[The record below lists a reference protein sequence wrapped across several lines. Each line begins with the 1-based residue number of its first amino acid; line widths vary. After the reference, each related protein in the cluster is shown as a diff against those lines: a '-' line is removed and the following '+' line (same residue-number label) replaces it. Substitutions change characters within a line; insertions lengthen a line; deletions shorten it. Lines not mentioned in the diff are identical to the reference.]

1 MEKWLKQ
8 FKENYEGKSPEA
20 KALEPFLKENYKGNF
35 YIPWATMERLVYAQD
50 PNANFEVVKYNDDLY
65 GGLGVV
71 HTNKFT
77 LETFNRNGDKE
88 VTTKADFFAHFV
100 IVRCTFLG
108 KTIEEIY
115 PIQDNV
121 YDAPKVIDA
130 NLVNNSI
137 QRAKV
142 KVAAR
147 VTGLGL
153 KLYEGFDL
161 QFDNEDKT
169 NTVNDETQTNKVE
182 KTTDYGIAI
191 PQVEKTTNVN
201 DKTQTSQIPKVE
213 KAITNKFDKPVN
225 EVKEKPTGEVN
236 KEVWKLAEFLHKNED
251 VLVGI
256 QRINTSVATKYGFV
270 FDINEDVEVIYD
282 KLSKVADPVVFIRS
296 IKVQSGLPVE

>member
-35 YIPWATMERLVYAQD
+35 YIPWATMERLVYSQD
-50 PNANFEVVKYNDDLY
+50 PNANFDVVKYNDDLY

-77 LETFNRNGDKE
+77 LETFNRSGDKE

-100 IVRCTFLG
+100 VVRCTFLG

-161 QFDNEDKT
+161 QFDNEDKPKT
-169 NTVNDETQTNKVE
+169 NTVNDKTQTSKPEKTIHTITNKVE
-182 KTTDYGIAI
+182 KTT
-191 PQVEKTTNVN
+191 
-201 DKTQTSQIPKVE
+201 
-213 KAITNKFDKPVN
+213 TNKVDKPVN
-225 EVKEKPTGEVN
+225 EVKEKPTGEIN
-236 KEVWKLAEFLHKNED
+236 NEVWKLAEFLHKNED

-256 QRINTSVATKYGFV
+256 QRTNAGVAAKYGFV

-282 KLSKVADPVVFIRS
+282 KLSKVANPAVFIRS
-296 IKVQSGLPVE
+296 IKVQSGLPIE

>member
-20 KALEPFLKENYKGNF
+20 KALEPFLKENYKGMF

-50 PNANFEVVKYNDDLY
+50 PNANFDVVKYNDDLY

-161 QFDNEDKT
+161 QFDNDDKPKT
-169 NTVNDETQTNKVE
+169 NTVNNKTKTSKPEKTIHTTTNKVE
-182 KTTDYGIAI
+182 QT
-191 PQVEKTTNVN
+191 TTN
-201 DKTQTSQIPKVE
+201 KVDE
-213 KAITNKFDKPVN
+213 PVN
-225 EVKEKPTGEVN
+225 NINEEPTVEIN
-236 KEVWKLAEFLHKNED
+236 KEVWKLASFLHKNED

-256 QRINTSVATKYGFV
+256 QRVNTSVAAKYGFV

-282 KLSKVADPVVFIRS
+282 KLSKVANPATFIRS
-296 IKVQSGLPVE
+296 IKVQSGLPIE

>member
-1 MEKWLKQ
+1 MEWLKQ

-20 KALEPFLKENYKGNF
+20 KALEPFLKENYKGNS

-50 PNANFEVVKYNDDLY
+50 PNANFDVVKYNNDLY

-153 KLYEGFDL
+153 KLYEGFGL
-161 QFDNEDKT
+161 QFGNDDKPKT
-169 NTVNDETQTNKVE
+169 NTVKDKTQTSTPKVE
-182 KTTDYGIAI
+182 KTTIEG
-191 PQVEKTTNVN
+191 VGTTTNVVE
-201 DKTQTSQIPKVE
+201 QTT
-213 KAITNKFDKPVN
+213 TNKVDEPVN
-225 EVKEKPTGEVN
+225 NINEKPTVEIN

-251 VLVGI
+251 ILVGI
-256 QRINTSVATKYGFV
+256 QRVNTSVATKYGFV

-282 KLSKVADPVVFIRS
+282 KLSKVANPATFIRS
-296 IKVQSGLPVE
+296 IKVQSGLPIE

>member
-35 YIPWATMERLVYAQD
+35 YIPWATMERLVYSQD
-50 PNANFEVVKYNDDLY
+50 PNANFDVVKYNDDLY

-88 VTTKADFFAHFV
+88 ITTRADFFAHFV

-161 QFDNEDKT
+161 QFDNEDKPKT
-169 NTVNDETQTNKVE
+169 NTVNDKTQTSKVEKTIHTITNKVE
-182 KTTDYGIAI
+182 KTT
-191 PQVEKTTNVN
+191 
-201 DKTQTSQIPKVE
+201 
-213 KAITNKFDKPVN
+213 TNKVDKPVN
-225 EVKEKPTGEVN
+225 KVKEKPTGEIN
-236 KEVWKLAEFLHKNED
+236 NEVWKLAEFLHKNED
-251 VLVGI
+251 ILVGI
-256 QRINTSVATKYGFV
+256 QRTNAGVAAKYGFV

-282 KLSKVADPVVFIRS
+282 KLSKVTNPATFIRS
-296 IKVQSGLPVE
+296 LKVQSGLPIE

>member
-20 KALEPFLKENYKGNF
+20 KALEPFLRVNYKGNF

-50 PNANFEVVKYNDDLY
+50 PNANFDVVKYDDDLY

-77 LETFNRNGDKE
+77 LETFNKNVDKE
-88 VTTKADFFAHFV
+88 ITTKADFFAHFV

-121 YDAPKVIDA
+121 YEAPKVIDA

-161 QFDNEDKT
+161 QFDDIEDKT
-169 NTVNDETQTNKVE
+169 QAPEIEKTTTNKVE
-182 KTTDYGIAI
+182 KTT
-191 PQVEKTTNVN
+191 
-201 DKTQTSQIPKVE
+201 
-213 KAITNKFDKPVN
+213 TNKVDKPVN

-236 KEVWKLAEFLHKNED
+236 NEVWKLAEFLHKNED

-256 QRINTSVATKYGFV
+256 QRTNTGVAAKYGFV

-282 KLSKVADPVVFIRS
+282 KLSKVANPAVFIRS
-296 IKVQSGLPVE
+296 LKVQSGLPVE